1 MDSIAEYKLHEWGE
15 LSKNILRCEGLSM
28 KDLSQVH
35 VLKVWSL
42 ARGAIWGGK

>member
-1 MDSIAEYKLHEWGE
+1 MDSIAEYKLYKRGE
-15 LSKNILRCEGLSM
+15 FSKNTLRYEGLNV
-28 KDLSQVH
+28 KDPSQVH